1 MVQIAFDK
9 IKEEEKKSLIGLKS
23 HYSVYGKHDFYIE
36 TVLRYKTPDGYR
48 GSIVKIRS
56 KRTDDIKKT

>member
-1 MVQIAFDK
+1 MENLE
-9 IKEEEKKSLIGLKS
+9 KESLIGLKS
-23 HYSVYGKHDFYIE
+23 HYSVYGGQDFYIE

-56 KRTDDIKKT
+56 KKEK